1 MKHFNDIKTFTE
13 YSNNM
18 DNIDEYNARKKRKR
32 LIVFDDMIADMLS
45 NNIRNSIVTEL
56 FIRGR
61 KPNTSLNFITQSY
74 VKLQKYVRLNT
85 THIFITKIS
94 SKRELS
100 IAFNYSSYIHF
111 KDMNLYK
118 KCTVKSYGCYSC
130 IR

>member
-1 MKHFNDIKTFTE
+1 
-13 YSNNM
+13 M

-32 LIVFDDMIADMLS
+32 SIVFDDMIADMLS